1 MVGHSDIMVEVG
13 HIGIDFLEVVL
24 IFRPE
29 EFLQE
34 LGWGRNRLLDLGTV
48 ADVVPDKLEGL
59 DERVVFTTDLAGQ
72 LGGIFPGFLVVEEVA
87 MLEGDVLDTLETPEE
102 VEVPVAAAELAIG
115 HGLEPRGLL
124 LMNQVND
131 QAVLNSGEVGPADLA
146 GRKLLPRVLQ
156 FLGTQ
161 ERTNN
166 VVAKWG
172 NSPWCKFS
180 YKTSI
185 LSLSTVS
192 SSTGSK

>member
-24 IFRPE
+24 IFGPE

-131 QAVLNSGEVGPADLA
+131 QAVLNSSELGPADLV

-180 YKTSI
+180 QKTSI
-185 LSLSTVS
+185 LSFSTVS